1 MTFLL
6 FFTSC
11 GRKEE
16 GRKSDKKESVGL
28 FPVNMGGKTG
38 FINREGKL
46 IINPQ
51 YDNASNFYDGLA
63 LVTTGG
69 KSGYIDKE
77 GKTVINPQFDIG
89 GDFSEGLAAVSTGG
103 KWGYID
109 KDGKYVW
116 NLSN

>member
-1 MTFLL
+1 MKYAYALIICMTFLL

-11 GRKEE
+11 GRNEE
-16 GRKSDKKESVGL
+16 GRKSDKKESAGL

-38 FINREGKL
+38 FINKEGKL

-63 LVTTGG
+63 LVTIGS

-77 GKTVINPQFDIG
+77 GKTVINPQFDHG
-89 GDFSEGLAAVSTGG
+89 GGFSAGAEYRIDEVRSGG
-103 KWGYID
+103 F
-109 KDGKYVW
+109 
-116 NLSN
+116 